1 MMANNRV
8 KQAKGG
14 TAMMSDN
21 EVLEIARQGLGPFCN
36 RGLVKLGARGAELAV
51 GIMKGDY
58 DVTVEADFGAKLC
71 MTCHIFDKNG
81 DEIETFSLDGMQRI
95 VVDPTKVN

>member
-1 MMANNRV
+1 
-8 KQAKGG
+8 
-14 TAMMSDN
+14 MMSDN
-21 EVLEIARQGLGPFCN
+21 EVLEIARQGLGPFVN